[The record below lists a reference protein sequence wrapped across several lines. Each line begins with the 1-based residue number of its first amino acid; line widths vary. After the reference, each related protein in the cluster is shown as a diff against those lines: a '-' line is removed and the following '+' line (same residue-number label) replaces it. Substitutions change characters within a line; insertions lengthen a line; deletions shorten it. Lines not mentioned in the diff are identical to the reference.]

1 MHSIQW
7 EQTQAL
13 MQATH
18 EIVSSS
24 GSGNLTETYGILEQT
39 WDQSIQNEVI

>member
-13 MQATH
+13 IQETH
-18 EIVSSS
+18 KVLSSS
-24 GSGNLTETYGILEQT
+24 CSGNLMETYGILEQT
-39 WDQSIQNEVI
+39 WDQSTQTEVI